1 MKTSRIVATSALAL
15 FVLVGALI
23 AADTKA
29 GLQVG
34 QTVPGPF
41 EPLNINGTF
50 AGEKKCQYCLN
61 GNNPVAMVFARE
73 VSEPVTR
80 LIKELDAATGKN
92 GDAKMGCF
100 FVFLSDDEATQTK
113 LKDLAKK
120 EDLKK
125 VVLTVDNKTGPK
137 AYDIAPEADVTVVLY
152 TGHVVKAN
160 HTYKKGEMKDKDIK
174 AIMDDLPKILGDKKK

>member
-1 MKTSRIVATSALAL
+1 MKSRIVTTSGLAL
-15 FVLVGALI
+15 FVLVGGLL
-23 AADTKA
+23 AADKA
-29 GLQVG
+29 GLGVG

-73 VSEPVTR
+73 VSEPVTK
-80 LIKELDAATGKN
+80 LVKQIDAATAKN
-92 GDAKMGCF
+92 GGANMGSF
-100 FVFLSDDEATQTK
+100 FVFLSDDESMQAK

-125 VVLTVDNKTGPK
+125 TVLTLDNKNGPQN
-137 AYDIAPEADVTVVLY
+137 YDIPKDADVMVVLY
-152 TGHVVKAN
+152 VGHVVKAN
-160 HTYKKGEMKDKDIK
+160 HTFKKGEMKDKDIEK
-174 AIMDDLPKILGDKKK
+174 VLADLPKIVK